1 MHEWCSIYVLDGKQT
16 PLVMLSVVWCSYAF
30 MIYGSWAPYMLSLHA
45 YVVFDILFSFSLHHL
60 LIYTVGRATCA
71 GRSSSLM
78 KCTRCASSCRAF
90 AYGWSMQSEP
100 ICTSR
105 SLGGGR
111 RMDERSRTSS
121 KVPNAVAATVTR
133 RLHLM
138 RRTGR
143 GRSTTGR
150 FPWSHESKSDLHP
163 DGPEPPLQPRVY
175 VGRTTTSGLQ
185 PPTHTTAKPVGVLNS
200 SKTTPPYSLQLHEPI
215 KKSLTNGVFRSPKVC
230 KKTSHHLSHH
240 LSLFICIYTNS
251 STIQLIHLNLNTL
264 ISHFASMHEIASKKL
279 MKSNSRLT
287 KINSP

>member
-163 DGPEPPLQPRVY
+163 DGPEPPLQPRVC
-175 VGRTTTSGLQ
+175 GEDHHFRPSA
-185 PPTHTTAKPVGVLNS
+185 THTHNCEASGRLEQQQDDATVFTS
-200 SKTTPPYSLQLHEPI
+200 TPRAY
-215 KKSLTNGVFRSPKVC
+215 KKITN
-230 KKTSHHLSHH
+230 
-240 LSLFICIYTNS
+240 
-251 STIQLIHLNLNTL
+251 
-264 ISHFASMHEIASKKL
+264 
-279 MKSNSRLT
+279 
-287 KINSP
+287 